1 MVVIRFEIKLNERNE
16 LEGSKKELYIVENLY
31 MWKEKV
37 GIYPK

>member
-1 MVVIRFEIKLNERNE
+1 MVIIRLEIKLSEGNE
-16 LEGSKKELYIVENLY
+16 LGGSKKELYIVENLY